1 MTACWSKSKT
11 GVKHPYYMCFWRGC
25 ESKGKAVR
33 RADMEGQFEALLAKM
48 QPSRTLY
55 GVVEAM
61 FKQAWG
67 ILSDSEATHRQSI
80 QMALRDTE
88 KKIESLL
95 DRIVESSTASV
106 VSAYEKRIDMLE
118 REKLVLRE

>member
-1 MTACWSKSKT
+1 M
-11 GVKHPYYMCFWRGC
+11 
-25 ESKGKAVR
+25 R